1 MKNIFFSLMRSN
13 VGTKLNDVALFF
25 FRIAVSIELIYAHGL
40 KKIGIGTALAEVVP
54 NPLGLPEALNQVFA
68 TAANL
73 VMPIF
78 IILGLMTRLATLP
91 ILAVTLTGYFVL
103 HFNDPI
109 LVKDVP
115 FMYSLCFL
123 LICFT
128 GAGKYSVDHYIISR
142 NLFRRK

>member
-1 MKNIFFSLMRSN
+1 MIDLFFSLLRSN
-13 VGTKLNDVALFF
+13 LGTQLNNVALLV
-25 FRIAVSIELIYAHGL
+25 FRIAISAELIYAHGL
-40 KKIGIGTALAEVVP
+40 KKIGIGTAMAEVVP
-54 NPLGLPEALNQVFA
+54 NPLGFSETFNQAFA
-68 TAANL
+68 TTANL
-73 VMPIF
+73 VMPLF

-115 FMYSLCFL
+115 LVYSLCFL

-128 GAGKYSVDHYIISR
+128 GAGKYSMDHYISR
-142 NLFRRK
+142 KFN

>member
-1 MKNIFFSLMRSN
+1 MKNIFFSLLRSN
-13 VGTKLNDVALFF
+13 LGTKLNNIVLLF
-25 FRIAVSIELIYAHGL
+25 FRIAISFELIYAHGL

-54 NPLGLPEALNQVFA
+54 NPLGMPEALNQAFA

-73 VMPIF
+73 IMPIF
-78 IILGLMTRLATLP
+78 IILGLMTRIATLP

-115 FMYSLCFL
+115 LVYSLCFL
-123 LICFT
+123 LIFFT
-128 GAGKYSVDHYIISR
+128 GAGKYSLDHYIID
-142 NLFRRK
+142 KKGETI

>member
-1 MKNIFFSLMRSN
+1 MINIFFSLFLSN
-13 VGTKLNDVALFF
+13 LGTKLNDVAVLF
-25 FRIAVSIELIYAHGL
+25 FRIAISCELIYAHGL

-54 NPLGLPEALNQVFA
+54 NPLGLPDALNQAFA

-78 IILGLMTRLATLP
+78 IILGLMTRIATLP
-91 ILAVTLTGYFVL
+91 ILAVTLTGYFIL
-103 HFNDPI
+103 HFNDPA

-115 FMYSLCFL
+115 LIYSLCFL

-128 GAGKYSVDHYIISR
+128 GAGSFSLDHYISR
-142 NLFRRK
+142 KR

>member
-1 MKNIFFSLMRSN
+1 MKIMIDLFFSLLRSN
-13 VGTKLNDVALFF
+13 LGTQLNNVALLV
-25 FRIAVSIELIYAHGL
+25 FRIAISVELIYAHGL
-40 KKIGIGTALAEVVP
+40 KKIGIGTATAEVVP
-54 NPLGLPEALNQVFA
+54 NPLGFSETFNQAFA
-68 TAANL
+68 TTANL
-73 VMPIF
+73 VMPLF

-115 FMYSLCFL
+115 LVYSLCFM

-128 GAGKYSVDHYIISR
+128 GAGKYSVDHYISR
-142 NLFRRK
+142 KFN